1 MLGRVEG
8 ETASKVVDAVAVRFR
23 GIDVFEPEVVVVII
37 SGLVIGGIVKGVVVV
52 RVGEVA
58 WEGVRG
64 RCRGRWGKAAQ
75 G

>member
-1 MLGRVEG
+1 MLGRVEVVATS
-8 ETASKVVDAVAVRFR
+8 EVVDAVAVRFR

-37 SGLVIGGIVKGVVVV
+37 SGLVIRGIVKGVVVV
-52 RVGEVA
+52 RVEEDA
-58 WEGVRG
+58 WVRG

>member
-1 MLGRVEG
+1 VGVLGRVEG

-23 GIDVFEPEVVVVII
+23 GIEVFEPEVVVVVI
-37 SGLVIGGIVKGVVVV
+37 SGLVIRGIVKGVVVV
-52 RVGEVA
+52 RVEEDA
-58 WEGVRG
+58 WVRG